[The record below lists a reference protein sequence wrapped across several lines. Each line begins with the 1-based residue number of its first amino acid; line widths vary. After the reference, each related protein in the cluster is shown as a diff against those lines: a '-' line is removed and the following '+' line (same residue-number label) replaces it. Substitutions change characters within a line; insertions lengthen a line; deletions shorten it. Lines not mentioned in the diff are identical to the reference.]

1 MANQKNLMDEY
12 ASAIRQKE
20 SMKNVE
26 KDIERRQAQTIEAT
40 ARQSLYK
47 ETSQRKQLLDKFKT
61 DFKDDYNER

>member
-40 ARQSLYK
+40 ARQSLYQ

>member
-47 ETSQRKQLLDKFKT
+47 ETSQRKRLLDKFKT

>member
-1 MANQKNLMDEY
+1 MTNQKNLMDEY
-12 ASAIRQKE
+12 ASAIKQKE